1 MNIRYKL
8 TEQDLTTYN
17 DTKWVLNEWKETS
30 GLGELCTGGWLHCYT
45 HPLLA
50 ILLNPIHANIT
61 NPKLFKCEVEGECL
75 TDYGRKEG
83 WTRMRIIEEM
93 EIPQL
98 SLINKVA
105 FGILCA
111 LEVYKD
117 KKWVTWAN
125 NWLENKDRSK
135 ESADADAADAAA
147 ARYAYYAASA
157 AYAAS
162 DAARYA
168 ADAAYYAA
176 SAAANAAN
184 AAYYTA
190 RYATYATYAAY
201 AANIDLIKL
210 AEKAMEIK

>member
-125 NWLENKDRSK
+125 TWLENKDSSK
-135 ESADADAADAAA
+135 ESAAAYYSANAAAA
-147 ARYAYYAASA
+147 ARYAANA
-157 AYAAS
+157 AYAANS
-162 DAARYA
+162 AYA

-176 SAAANAAN
+176 AS
-184 AAYYTA
+184 
-190 RYATYATYAAY
+190 
-201 AANIDLIKL
+201 ANIDLIKL

>member
-1 MNIRYKL
+1 MKIRYKL
-8 TEQDLTTYN
+8 TTQDLTTYAN
-17 DTKWVLNEWKETS
+17 TKWVLNEWKETS
-30 GLGELCTGGWLHCYT
+30 GKGELCTKGWLHCYT

-50 ILLNPIHANIT
+50 ILLNPIHANI
-61 NPKLFKCEVEGECL
+61 NSPKLFKCEVEGKRL
-75 TDYGRKEG
+75 TDNGRKEG

-111 LEVYKD
+111 LEGCKN
-117 KKWVTWAN
+117 KKFVLWAN

-135 ESADADAADAAA
+135 ESAA
-147 ARYAYYAASA
+147 AYYSAYA
-157 AYAAS
+157 AYAA
-162 DAARYA
+162 AH
-168 ADAAYYAA
+168 
-176 SAAANAAN
+176 
-184 AAYYTA
+184 
-190 RYATYATYAAY
+190 AAY

>member
-8 TEQDLTTYN
+8 TTQDLTTYN
-17 DTKWVLNEWKETS
+17 DTKWVLNEWKETR
-30 GLGELCTGGWLHCYT
+30 GTGKLCTEGWLHCYT
-45 HPLLA
+45 SPLLA
-50 ILLNPIHANIT
+50 ILLNPIHADINS
-61 NPKLFKCEVEGECL
+61 PKLFKCEVDGNCL
-75 TDYGRKEG
+75 EDYGRKEG
-83 WTRMRIIEEM
+83 WTRMRLIEEM

-98 SLINKVA
+98 SNINKIA

-135 ESADADAADAAA
+135 ESADAAADASYAA
-147 ARYAYYAASA
+147 ADS
-157 AYAAS
+157 
-162 DAARYA
+162 
-168 ADAAYYAA
+168 AAYYAA
-176 SAAANAAN
+176 AYANADCYAAYAAAH
-184 AAYYTA
+184 
-190 RYATYATYAAY
+190 AAY